1 MFGCIKGG
9 KGLGKFK
16 MEFHSYLAKLAKKD
30 DYDIL
35 ERSLEGS
42 LARLKMAM
50 IVDVAPVP
58 TQTPKP
64 PAVKPKSKS
73 NNC

>member
-1 MFGCIKGG
+1 MFSCSKGG
-9 KGLGKFK
+9 KGL
-16 MEFHSYLAKLAKKD
+16 SYLAKLAKTD

-42 LARLKMAM
+42 LARLKLAM
-50 IVDVAPVP
+50 IVDVASVP

-73 NNC
+73 NDY